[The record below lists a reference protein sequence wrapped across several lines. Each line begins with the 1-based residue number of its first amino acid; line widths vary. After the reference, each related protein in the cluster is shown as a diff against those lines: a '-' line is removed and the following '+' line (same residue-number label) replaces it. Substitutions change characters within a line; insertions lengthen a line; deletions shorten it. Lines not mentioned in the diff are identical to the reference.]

1 MSWVSS
7 EAEPTPAPEPTPE
20 GEEQAPAGSENK
32 WVFITS
38 QVIEAPYKIQP
49 SSYKLLFIATSH
61 YQHTDDT

>member
-49 SSYKLLFIATSH
+49 SSY
-61 YQHTDDT
+61 